1 MHELSIANSIL
12 DTVRAEASRR
22 PGARLTK
29 VGLRVGELAGVDPE
43 SLDFCFNVLVTETD
57 LAPLALEIETRP
69 RRQRCPQCDRTFRVV
84 DFDISC
90 PDCGAAQTCCI
101 SGDELE
107 VVYLEVEDA

>member
-12 DTVRAEASRR
+12 DTVRAEAARR

-29 VGLRVGELAGVDPE
+29 VGLRVGELAGVDPD
-43 SLDFCFNVLVTETD
+43 SLDFCFNVLVTGTE

-84 DFDISC
+84 DFEISC
-90 PDCGAAQTCCI
+90 PDCGNQETLCI
-101 SGDELE
+101 GGDELE
-107 VVYLEVEDA
+107 VVYLEAEEP